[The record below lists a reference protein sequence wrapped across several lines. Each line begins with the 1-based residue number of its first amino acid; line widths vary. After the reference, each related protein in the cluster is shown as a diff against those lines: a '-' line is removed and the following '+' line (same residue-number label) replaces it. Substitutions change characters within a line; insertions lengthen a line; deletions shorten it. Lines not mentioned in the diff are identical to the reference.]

1 MATNKVDDKVKELE
15 KDLKENNTEN
25 VITEGENNK
34 FRKIITIALKGIAV
48 VATGVIGFFIGRGTA
63 SNGNDDEGQEEN
75 TTTEE

>member
-1 MATNKVDDKVKELE
+1 MATKVENKVEELKEE
-15 KDLKENNTEN
+15 LKENNAEN

-34 FRKIITIALKGIAV
+34 LRKIITIALNGLAF

-63 SNGNDDEGQEEN
+63 NNGNDDESQEEN